1 MQFVELHICF
11 ATDIL
16 LELEYKPQNLS
27 SKSTTPKKLLA
38 IPTYIIY
45 TQLYGVCIYNYC

>member
-16 LELEYKPQNLS
+16 LELEYNPQILS
-27 SKSTTPKKLLA
+27 SKSTTPKKLLV

-45 TQLYGVCIYNYC
+45 TQLYGVYL